1 MNLYMNKRE
10 YYVMAQKQ
18 HFISFIQSPEI
29 LFKAQVRKQA
39 RKTNI

>member
-1 MNLYMNKRE
+1 MNKHE
-10 YYVMAQKQ
+10 YCGMAQKQ

-29 LFKAQVRKQA
+29 LFKTQVRKQA